1 MIGCDHM
8 DFYEKFGVKKDKAI
22 FMLIDMVLVLLGFF
36 ASIFVTAFVIINKYT
51 AWTIVT
57 NIALVLCYTGIIY
70 YVSSGYKYNLNKYY
84 IGAVASFSFFSL
96 VSLTMRFREAW
107 DLMML
112 AVIFGLSLVVIFT
125 LDKPKL
131 ARIMLFLIL
140 GMSFVL
146 SIYQTIDAI
155 VDMVELG
162 EAINGSVLAKI
173 TIFYSI
179 WAPVIM
185 SSVLLLCF
193 DIKQDKL
200 ANDNK

>member
-1 MIGCDHM
+1 
-8 DFYEKFGVKKDKAI
+8 
-22 FMLIDMVLVLLGFF
+22 
-36 ASIFVTAFVIINKYT
+36 
-51 AWTIVT
+51 
-57 NIALVLCYTGIIY
+57 
-70 YVSSGYKYNLNKYY
+70 
-84 IGAVASFSFFSL
+84 
-96 VSLTMRFREAW
+96 MRFREAW